1 MKVKHTIFL
10 IAAGYILEVL
20 GAFMKIMHRAS
31 ADTVFVCSTI
41 LILAGIMLLAYKII
55 TYPKFRD
62 FMNW

>member
-31 ADTVFVCSTI
+31 ADLVFACAAI
-41 LILAGIMLLAYKII
+41 LIVAGIILLVYKLI
-55 TYPKFRD
+55 TYPKFKD